1 MQSILI
7 VDDMESIHEMLDTVV
22 QPAGY
27 TTIYAKDGD
36 EAISIYK
43 EKCPDLVLTDV
54 KMEPLDG
61 LELMRRL
68 KEIDPNAFVIVMTA
82 HADVENA
89 MASMKLGAFDYLTK
103 PFKLDQLMA
112 AINRADER
120 IKAMISSEGHDSNF
134 ALLGDSDASLKLKQA
149 VGRIAESNSPAL
161 IKGPKGTQ
169 KNLVASAIHAA
180 GAGESENEA
189 PLESID
195 CAEFSSQELV
205 DRLIGADKCGG
216 GLVEKAAGG
225 TMLVENIDQLP
236 IELQPDLGHAI
247 RKAKGETRFL
257 LTTAADL
264 DGAVANG
271 EFDESLFYRI
281 STQTIDCPSLERR
294 LEDIPLFAK
303 SVLQGIGKDSVT
315 ISYDAQRLL
324 QNYGWPGNFSEFRQ
338 VIENAA
344 ADCSDDT
351 IEGSDLPDC
360 IRETNEWSS
369 LADYLEASSRE
380 YKTRILNACQGDPE
394 KAAKILGCE
403 PSEVS

>member
-36 EAISIYK
+36 DAISIYK
-43 EKCPDLVLTDV
+43 EECPDLVLTDL
-54 KMEPLDG
+54 KMEPMDG
-61 LELMRRL
+61 LELMKRL

-120 IKAMISSEGHDSNF
+120 ISAMIASEGHDSNF
-134 ALLGDSDASLKLKQA
+134 ALLGGSDASQKLKQS
-149 VGRIAESNSPAL
+149 VSRIAESNSPAL

-169 KNLVASAIHAA
+169 KDLVASAIHAA
-180 GAGESENEA
+180 SASEEENER
-189 PLESID
+189 PFESID
-195 CAEFSSQELV
+195 CAEHSTDELIA
-205 DRLIGADKCGG
+205 RLIGSDKCGG
-216 GLVEKAAGG
+216 ELVEKAAGG
-225 TMLVENIDQLP
+225 TILVENVDRLP
-236 IELQPDLGHAI
+236 IELQPDLGNAM
-247 RKAKGETRFL
+247 RKAKGEARFL

-264 DGAVANG
+264 DGAVAEG
-271 EFDESLFYRI
+271 AFDESLFYRI
-281 STQTIDCPSLERR
+281 STQTIDCPSLEKR
-294 LEDIPLFAK
+294 LEDISLFAK
-303 SVLQGIGKDSVT
+303 SVLQGIGKESVK
-315 ISYDAQRLL
+315 ISDDAQRLL

-351 IEGSDLPDC
+351 IEASDLPDC
-360 IRETNEWSS
+360 IRETNQWSP
-369 LADYLEASSRE
+369 LADYLEAASRE
-380 YKTRILNACQGDPE
+380 YKTRILNACQGDS
-394 KAAKILGCE
+394 KRAAKILGCE